1 MANPRTGTDEFGRPI
16 RRILVGMLVLTIVL
30 HGFAAELPVKNSP
43 PMASIVS
50 DPQPSPPS
58 VRVKSPQHLTIKAVP
73 NNQLANLS
81 PTNDWAKNH
90 WLTNN
95 LPATNR

>member
-1 MANPRTGTDEFGRPI
+1 MKEKFTPRV
-16 RRILVGMLVLTIVL
+16 ILLLAALVLIIVI
-30 HGFAAELPVKNSP
+30 HSFSAGLPLKVSP
-43 PMASIVS
+43 PLLPNFS
-50 DPQPSPPS
+50 DPQPPPAP
-58 VRVKSPQHLTIKAVP
+58 VRVKSPEHLTIKAVP
-73 NNQLANLS
+73 NNLLTNLS

>member
-1 MANPRTGTDEFGRPI
+1 MKIKFTPRV
-16 RRILVGMLVLTIVL
+16 ILLLTALVLTIVL
-30 HGFAAELPVKNSP
+30 HGFAAELPVKDSP
-43 PMASIVS
+43 PMVPNVS
-50 DPQPSPPS
+50 DPQPSPAP

-90 WLTNN
+90 PLTNN
-95 LPATNR
+95 PPATNQ